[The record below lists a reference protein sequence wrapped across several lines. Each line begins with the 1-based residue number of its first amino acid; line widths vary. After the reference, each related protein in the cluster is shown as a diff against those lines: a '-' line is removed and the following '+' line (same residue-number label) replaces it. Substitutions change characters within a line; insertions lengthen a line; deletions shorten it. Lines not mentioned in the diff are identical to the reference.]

1 MSATDPK
8 STPPAADAAAKP
20 ELTAKQ
26 AAALVKRLVPQ
37 PPDEDG
43 KPQPAKL
50 VRVEPEE
57 VLSHRVYEDGRVVVV
72 TEDGQKFEG
81 VLKEAAK

>member
-1 MSATDPK
+1 MSASDPK
-8 STPPAADAAAKP
+8 STPPAADAAKP

-26 AAALVKRLVPQ
+26 AAALVKRPVPQ
-37 PPDEDG
+37 PPGEDG
-43 KPQPAKL
+43 KPQPDKL
-50 VRVEPEE
+50 VAVKADE

-81 VLKEAAK
+81 TLKDAAK

>member
-1 MSATDPK
+1 MSASDPK
-8 STPPAADAAAKP
+8 STPPAAEAAKP

-26 AAALVKRLVPQ
+26 AAALVKRAVPQ

-43 KPQPAKL
+43 KPQPDKMVAVKA
-50 VRVEPEE
+50 EE
-57 VLSHRVYEDGRVVVV
+57 VLSHKVYEDGRVVVV

-81 VLKEAAK
+81 ALKESAK